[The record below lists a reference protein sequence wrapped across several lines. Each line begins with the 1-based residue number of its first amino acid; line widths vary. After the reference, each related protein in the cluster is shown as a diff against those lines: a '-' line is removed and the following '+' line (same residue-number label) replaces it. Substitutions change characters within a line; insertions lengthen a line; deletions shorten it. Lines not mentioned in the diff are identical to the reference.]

1 MDKLIKTSKKLDT
14 LFKVLQR
21 IIKIAMIVAVC
32 VVAVLTVANF
42 VNPDAVIAEGYYSI
56 DVGSVTINLAEG
68 YSTEDNNMVLSYV
81 WIVMG
86 LAAAAG
92 VAVYYAL
99 GQVRK
104 ILHPMTEGNPFH
116 PTVSTNIR
124 KIAYVSIVLGVIAN
138 VVSFLQ
144 SFGAVAMIEKIKL
157 LDYVKEGT
165 IQSITANSQI
175 DLTFLVVF
183 FILLLVSYIFRYGEE
198 LQQQVDETL

>member
-1 MDKLIKTSKKLDT
+1 MNKLMNTAKKLDT
-14 LFKVLQR
+14 FFKVSQR
-21 IIKIAMIVAVC
+21 IIKIAMIVAVG

-56 DVGSVTINLAEG
+56 DVGSVTINLTEA

-104 ILHPMTEGNPFH
+104 ILQPKTEGNPFH

>member
-1 MDKLIKTSKKLDT
+1 MDKLMKTSKKLDT
-14 LFKVLQR
+14 FFKVLQK
-21 IIKIAMIVAVC
+21 IIKITMIVAVC
-32 VVAVLTVANF
+32 VVVVLTVANF

-56 DVGSVTINLAEG
+56 DVGSVTINLTEG

-104 ILHPMTEGNPFH
+104 ILQPMTEGNPFH

-124 KIAYVSIVLGVIAN
+124 KIAYVSIVLGLIAN

-175 DLTFLVVF
+175 DLTFLIVF

>member
-1 MDKLIKTSKKLDT
+1 MDKLMKIAKKLDT
-14 LFKVLQR
+14 FFKVSQR
-21 IIKIAMIVAVC
+21 IIKIAMIVAVG

-56 DVGSVTINLAEG
+56 DVGSVTINLTEG

-104 ILHPMTEGNPFH
+104 ILQPMTEGNPFH

-183 FILLLVSYIFRYGEE
+183 FILLLVSYVSP
-198 LQQQVDETL
+198 L

>member
-1 MDKLIKTSKKLDT
+1 MDKLMKTSKKLDT
-14 LFKVLQR
+14 FFKVLQ
-21 IIKIAMIVAVC
+21 KITKITMIVAVC

-56 DVGSVTINLAEG
+56 DVGSVTINLTEG
-68 YSTEDNNMVLSYV
+68 YSTEDNNMVLSYI
-81 WIVMG
+81 WIIMG

-104 ILHPMTEGNPFH
+104 ILQPMTEGNPFH

-124 KIAYVSIVLGVIAN
+124 KIAYVSIVLGVIEN

-144 SFGAVAMIEKIKL
+144 SFGTVAMIEKIKL

>member
-1 MDKLIKTSKKLDT
+1 MDKLMKTSKKLDT
-14 LFKVLQR
+14 FFKVSQR
-21 IIKIAMIVAVC
+21 IIKIAMIVAVG

-56 DVGSVTINLAEG
+56 DVGSVTINLTEA

-92 VAVYYAL
+92 VAIYYAL

-104 ILHPMTEGNPFH
+104 ILQPMTEGNPFH

>member
-1 MDKLIKTSKKLDT
+1 MDKLMKTSKKLDT
-14 LFKVLQR
+14 FFKVLQ
-21 IIKIAMIVAVC
+21 KITKITMIVAVC

-56 DVGSVTINLAEG
+56 DVGSVTINLTEG
-68 YSTEDNNMVLSYV
+68 YSTEDNNMVLSYI
-81 WIVMG
+81 WIIMG

-104 ILHPMTEGNPFH
+104 ILQPMTEGNPFH

-144 SFGAVAMIEKIKL
+144 SFGTVAMIEKIKL

-165 IQSITANSQI
+165 IQSITANFQI

>member
-1 MDKLIKTSKKLDT
+1 MDKLMKTSKKLDT
-14 LFKVLQR
+14 FFKVSQR
-21 IIKIAMIVAVC
+21 IIKIAMIVAVG

-56 DVGSVTINLAEG
+56 DVGSVTINLTEA
-68 YSTEDNNMVLSYV
+68 YSTEDNNIVLSYV

-104 ILHPMTEGNPFH
+104 ILQPMTEGNPFH

>member
-1 MDKLIKTSKKLDT
+1 MNKLMNTAKKLDT
-14 LFKVLQR
+14 FFKVSQR
-21 IIKIAMIVAVC
+21 IIKIAMIVAVG

-56 DVGSVTINLAEG
+56 DVGSVTINLTEG

-104 ILHPMTEGNPFH
+104 ILQPMTEGNPFH

>member
-1 MDKLIKTSKKLDT
+1 MDKLMKTSKKLDT
-14 LFKVLQR
+14 FFKVSQR
-21 IIKIAMIVAVC
+21 IIKIAMIVAVG

-56 DVGSVTINLAEG
+56 DVGSVTINLTEG
-68 YSTEDNNMVLSYV
+68 YSTEDNNMVLSYI
-81 WIVMG
+81 WIIMG

-104 ILHPMTEGNPFH
+104 ILQPMTEGNPFH

>member
-1 MDKLIKTSKKLDT
+1 MDKLMKTSKKLDT
-14 LFKVLQR
+14 FFKVLQK
-21 IIKIAMIVAVC
+21 IIKITMIVAVC
-32 VVAVLTVANF
+32 VVVVLTVANF

-56 DVGSVTINLAEG
+56 DVGSVTINLTEG

-81 WIVMG
+81 WIAMG

-104 ILHPMTEGNPFH
+104 ILQPMTEGNPFH

>member
-1 MDKLIKTSKKLDT
+1 MDKLMKTSKKLDT
-14 LFKVLQR
+14 FFKVSQR
-21 IIKIAMIVAVC
+21 IIKIAMIVAVG

-56 DVGSVTINLAEG
+56 DVGSVTINLTEG

-104 ILHPMTEGNPFH
+104 ILQPMTEGNPFH

-183 FILLLVSYIFRYGEE
+183 FTLLLVSYIFRYGEE

>member
-1 MDKLIKTSKKLDT
+1 MDKLMKTSKKLDT
-14 LFKVLQR
+14 FFKVSQR
-21 IIKIAMIVAVC
+21 IIKIAMIVAVG

-56 DVGSVTINLAEG
+56 DVGSVTINLTEG

-86 LAAAAG
+86 FAAAAG

-104 ILHPMTEGNPFH
+104 ILQPMTEGNPFH

-138 VVSFLQ
+138 VVFFLQ